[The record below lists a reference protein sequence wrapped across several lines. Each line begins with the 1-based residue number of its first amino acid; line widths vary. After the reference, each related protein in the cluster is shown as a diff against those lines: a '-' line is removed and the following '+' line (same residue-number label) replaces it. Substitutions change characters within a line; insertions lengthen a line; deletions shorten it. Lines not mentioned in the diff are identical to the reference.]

1 MERNYYV
8 YIMTNINNT
17 VLYTG
22 VTNNLI
28 RRVYEHKNKLIIGFT
43 SKYNVSKLIYYEV
56 FNDSLNAITRE
67 KTIKNMVRRKKLKLI
82 NDINPKFEEL
92 II

>member
-1 MERNYYV
+1 
-8 YIMTNINNT
+8 MTNINNT

-82 NDINPKFEEL
+82 NDTNPKFEEL

>member
-82 NDINPKFEEL
+82 NDTNPKFEEL